1 MYIWRGAGC
10 IVSTRHTYHNLTVP
24 KLIEH
29 SLLRREGILSSIGAL
44 AVNTGKYTGR
54 SPEDRFIVD
63 EPAVRDKIDWGKTNK
78 PFNEHNFQA
87 LYKKLT
93 EFMKQRDNFVF
104 DGFVGAE
111 AEYRLKVR
119 VVTTLAY
126 HSLFATQIFRRP
138 EEHELEGFAPDF
150 TVISCPSFKADP
162 KLDGTNSEAFV
173 IISFS
178 LKVVLIGGT
187 EYAGEI
193 KKSLFS
199 VMNYLLP
206 ERDVLPM
213 HCSANIGLYDDVAL
227 FFGLSGTGKTTLSA
241 DPDRKLIGDD
251 EHGWSDQGVF
261 NFEGGCYAKC
271 IGLSKEHEPQ
281 IWNALTFGSLLENV
295 VLDCSTRMPDYADDS
310 LTENTRA
317 CYPVEFIPNAALCGV
332 GGNPQTIVFLTADA
346 FGVVP
351 PVARLTKEQAMYHF
365 ISGYTSKLAGTE
377 RGVTT
382 PEATFSA
389 CFGSPFMPLHP
400 TVYAH
405 LLGEKLDR
413 HGARVFLVNTG
424 WVGGGYGEGKRI
436 SIAHTRAIITAILNG
451 DLDKCAY
458 REDEVFRLLVPERVP
473 GLPPAFLTPREAW
486 ADKAK
491 YEATALHLAERFRGN
506 FKQFGA
512 LAIELAAAGPLG
524 DRP

>member
-1 MYIWRGAGC
+1 MTSR
-10 IVSTRHTYHNLTVP
+10 RNYHNLTIP

-29 SLLRREGILSSIGAL
+29 SLLRQEGVLTSTGAL
-44 AVNTGKYTGR
+44 SVNTGKYTGR

-63 EPAVRDKIDWGKTNK
+63 EPEVQGKIDWGKVNK
-78 PFNEHNFQA
+78 PFSREHFKA
-87 LYKKLT
+87 LQRKLL
-93 EFMKQRDNFVF
+93 EFMELRDSFVF
-104 DGFVGAE
+104 DGFVGAD
-111 AEYRLKVR
+111 AEYRLGVR
-119 VVTTLAY
+119 VMTTLAY

-138 EEHELEGFAPDF
+138 LPQELEGFAPDF

-162 KLDGTNSEAFV
+162 KIDGTNSEAFV

-178 LKVVLIGGT
+178 EKVILIGGT

-206 ERDVLPM
+206 QRDVLPM
-213 HCSANIGLYDDVAL
+213 HCSANIGVYDDVAL

-251 EHGWSDQGVF
+251 EHGWSNDGVF

-271 IGLSKEHEPQ
+271 IGLSKEYEPQ

-295 VLDCSTRMPDYADDS
+295 VLDGHTRMPDYADDS

-317 CYPVEFIPNAALCGV
+317 CYPVEYIPNAALNGV
-332 GGNPQTIVFLTADA
+332 GGSPQTIIFLTADA
-346 FGVVP
+346 FGVLP
-351 PVARLTKEQAMYHF
+351 PVARLTREQAMYHF

-377 RGVTT
+377 RGITK

-400 TVYAH
+400 NVYAT
-405 LLGEKLDR
+405 LLGQKIAES
-413 HGARVFLVNTG
+413 GARVFLVNTG
-424 WVGGGYGEGKRI
+424 WIGGGYGQGRRI

-451 DLDKCAY
+451 DLDQCTY
-458 REDEVFRLLVPERVP
+458 REDTVFKLLVPEMVP

-486 ADKAK
+486 ADHAQ
-491 YEATALHLAERFRGN
+491 YDATALLLAERFRSN
-506 FKQFGA
+506 FRQFGA
-512 LAIELAAAGPLG
+512 AVSEIAAAGPLG